1 MRAMKD
7 LKLIDLISPSI
18 LQQFQDGFSKFTG
31 LAALTTD
38 ENGTPVTVGSGFTD
52 FCINLT
58 RKSEKG
64 EKRCEECDKNG
75 ALQTLRNGKPAVYR
89 CHAGLVDFASPIMV
103 GGKFIGSIIGGQVR
117 TSSIDKEAMTA
128 IAKELDID
136 PEIYIAAAERTAV
149 LSVDTVERSAKYLY
163 EIAKI
168 LSEMAYNNYL
178 ALSQSRKLERA
189 ARSQSAYIMNMSLN
203 MEKNVSDWMSIAK
216 EAVSSGDRN
225 VMESSIRELIN
236 KSSDVY
242 SMVGDTVDYIRM
254 AGGEVELNENVY
266 DLKALLG
273 QVSESVKDSL
283 AEKNISLF
291 ISLDGSV
298 PQYMLGDSGKIGQIL
313 NRLLIGCAS
322 YSEKTT
328 ISVDASCR
336 KRSYASILDI
346 EINLG
351 EMNIPPDVLED
362 ARYYFMNMSAGDII
376 SGETSSD
383 IAVPLIGL
391 LTKQLS
397 GSIEIGSGKKDEP
410 FFKLS
415 FPQLEVNN

>member
-1 MRAMKD
+1 MKN

-31 LAALTTD
+31 LAALITD
-38 ENGTPVTVGSGFTD
+38 ENGVPVTVGSGFTD
-52 FCINLT
+52 FCTNLT

-117 TSSIDKEAMTA
+117 TSSIDREAMAA

-136 PEIYIAAAERTAV
+136 PDAYIAAAERTAV
-149 LSVDTVERSAKYLY
+149 LSVDTVERSAEYLY

-225 VMESSIRELIN
+225 VMESSIRELIS

-266 DLKALLG
+266 DLKALLS
-273 QVSESVKDSL
+273 QVSDSVKDII

-291 ISLDGSV
+291 IRLDGSV

-313 NRLLIGCAS
+313 NKLIIGCSS

-346 EINLG
+346 KIDPG
-351 EMNIPPDVLED
+351 EMNIPPDVLEE

-376 SGETSSD
+376 NGETGSD

-397 GSIEIGSGKKDEP
+397 GSIEIGSVKKDEP
-410 FFKLS
+410 FFRLS

>member
-1 MRAMKD
+1 MKD
-7 LKLIDLISPSI
+7 LKLIDLIPPNI
-18 LQQFQDGFSKFTG
+18 LQQFQDGFSKFSG
-31 LAALTTD
+31 LAALITD

-52 FCINLT
+52 FCTNLT

-64 EKRCEECDKNG
+64 ERRCEECDKNG

-117 TSSIDKEAMTA
+117 TSSIDREAMA
-128 IAKELDID
+128 VIAKELDID
-136 PEIYIAAAERTAV
+136 PDVYIAAAEKTAV
-149 LSVDTVERSAKYLY
+149 VSVDTVERSAEYLY

-203 MEKNVSDWMSIAK
+203 MEKNVSDWMSMAK

-225 VMESSIRELIN
+225 IMETSIRELIN

-266 DLKALLG
+266 DLKTLLG
-273 QVSESVKDSL
+273 QVSDSVKESL
-283 AEKNISLF
+283 SERNISL
-291 ISLDGSV
+291 IIRLDGSV
-298 PQYMLGDSGKIGQIL
+298 PDYMLGDSGKIGQIL

-322 YSEKTT
+322 YSEKTI
-328 ISVDASCR
+328 ISISASCR
-336 KRSYASILDI
+336 KKSYASILEI
-346 EINLG
+346 EMG
-351 EMNIPPDVLED
+351 MDEVKIPPAVMEE
-362 ARYYFMNMSAGDII
+362 ARNCFMNLSSVDMI
-376 SGETSSD
+376 SGDTSSEL
-383 IAVPLIGL
+383 AVPLIGL

-397 GSIEIGSGKKDEP
+397 GSIEVGNGKKDEP
-410 FFKLS
+410 VFRLC